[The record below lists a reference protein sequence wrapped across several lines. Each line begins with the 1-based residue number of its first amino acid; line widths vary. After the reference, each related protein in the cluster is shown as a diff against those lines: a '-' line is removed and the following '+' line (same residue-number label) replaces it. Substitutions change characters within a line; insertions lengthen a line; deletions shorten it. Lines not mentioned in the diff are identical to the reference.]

1 MSNLRTLTHSLTFKL
16 IAAFMGISLGA
27 IAIVAVLS
35 WMAAT
40 NEFSRFVSQQAQDDF
55 VVFVT
60 DYYSQNAT
68 LTNIDE
74 SIRMRVDSMPTQA
87 IPGEAGVRMRFVPFA
102 LASPDG
108 VVVNPAEGYR
118 VGEQVPA
125 QLITSGTKIFSNGQ
139 VIGVVLPRPPPLPRN
154 RAQEQF
160 IERTLNTLLLS
171 AGGAA
176 ILAIVFGVV
185 LARTITRP
193 VQDLTTA
200 AQRMAKGELGQ
211 TVRVQSNDEVGELA
225 NAFNHMS
232 QDLAR
237 SDQVRRQMTADIAHE
252 LRNPLTV
259 ISGYLDAM
267 RSGDLQPTP
276 KRLDSVYEEIQQLER
291 IVEDLRTLS
300 LADAGALVL
309 NFQEIGPRDLLQR
322 VANRFAPQAA
332 LKKIEL
338 TVESEGTLAPLKI
351 DEPRMMQVL
360 DNLVSNALHHTPEG
374 GKVRLTAEQVGNT
387 IRLQVSDTGEGIA
400 PEDLDRV
407 FERFYR
413 GDKARPTEEG
423 SSGLGLAIAK
433 ALVEAHGGRIWVEST
448 VGAGT
453 TFFVEVPLQ
462 ADRGSG

>member
-1 MSNLRTLTHSLTFKL
+1 MSRLSDLRSMTHSLTFKL

-27 IAIVAVLS
+27 IALVAVLS
-35 WMAAT
+35 WLAST

-60 DYYSQNAT
+60 DYYNQNAT
-68 LTNIDE
+68 LTNIDQ
-74 SIRMRVDSMPTQA
+74 SIRMQVERVPGGA
-87 IPGEAGVRMRFVPFA
+87 VVPGEPGVQVRLVPFA
-102 LASPDG
+102 LANPDG
-108 VVVNPAEGYR
+108 VVVNPSEGYR
-118 VGEQVPA
+118 VGERVPA
-125 QLITSGTKIFSNGQ
+125 QLFTAGTKIYNDGQ
-139 VIGVVLPRPPPLPRN
+139 VIAVMLPRPPPIPRN

-160 IERTLNTLLLS
+160 VERTLNTLLIS

-176 ILAIVFGVV
+176 LLAIVFGVV

-193 VQDLTTA
+193 VKDLTSA

-211 TVRVQSNDEVGELA
+211 TVRVQSDDEVGELA
-225 NAFNHMS
+225 SAFNQMS
-232 QDLAR
+232 SDLAR

-267 RSGDLQPTP
+267 RNGDLQPTP

-309 NFQEIGPRDLLQR
+309 NRYEIAPRDLLQR
-322 VANRFAPQAA
+322 VANRFAPQADP
-332 LKKIEL
+332 KKITL
-338 TVESEGTLAPLKI
+338 TVATEGTLPLLSI

-360 DNLVSNALHHTPEG
+360 DNLVSNALQHTPEG
-374 GKVRLTAEQVGNT
+374 GQVRLKAEQIGNAVQ
-387 IRLQVSDTGEGIA
+387 IGVSDTGVGIA
-400 PEDLDRV
+400 PEDLPHV

-413 GDKARPTEEG
+413 GDRARPTEEG

-433 ALVEAHGGRIWVEST
+433 ALVEAHGGTIRVEST

-453 TFFVEVPLQ
+453 TFSIELPT
-462 ADRGSG
+462 